1 MTLSAALRRRR
12 QRRNPVWPY
21 FIVKDGVATCKHC
34 NYNTKSVFS
43 TNLKVHL
50 RTHHHDLFEE
60 VSFWNVNDKDFF
72 SNFWKRI

>member
-21 FIVKDGVATCKHC
+21 FIVKDGLATCKHC
-34 NYNTKSVFS
+34 NYSTKSVFS

-60 VSFWNVNDKDFF
+60 VSF
-72 SNFWKRI
+72 